1 MSCWEPVGLPG
12 ISLRVVQCLQ
22 NGADILIE
30 GRKSGEKE
38 EWRKGRVEKKDER
51 LEKMERDEI
60 RRG

>member
-1 MSCWEPVGLPG
+1 
-12 ISLRVVQCLQ
+12 LQ